1 MSYSYLHHCKVT
13 HYFLITII
21 LQQKTFQHPVN
32 LPFRKYK
39 RKNKKHGLSMQI
51 MHFKPMLV
59 KEDDCYFRR
68 FFLFTLMGVLLGNA
82 ML

>member
-1 MSYSYLHHCKVT
+1 
-13 HYFLITII
+13 
-21 LQQKTFQHPVN
+21 
-32 LPFRKYK
+32 
-39 RKNKKHGLSMQI
+39 MQI

-59 KEDDCYFRR
+59 KEDDCYFLR